1 MTTASRDVTGWM
13 DSLVCPVLR
22 VMASKALQGMQVS
35 LAYPESRAF
44 QEKWVLQDRAY
55 QAQKASVVSLETL
68 GCLDL
73 RASLVL
79 QVPQEPQDR
88 QIVTQA

>member
-1 MTTASRDVTGWM
+1 MMVPQDVMGLM
-13 DSLVCPVLR
+13 DFLAFPVLR
-22 VMASKALQGMQVS
+22 VMVSKALQGTQVP
-35 LAYPESRAF
+35 LAYLEPRAF

-68 GCLDL
+68 DCQDL
-73 RASLVL
+73 QASLVL

-88 QIVTQA
+88 

>member
-1 MTTASRDVTGWM
+1 MTTASQDVTGWM
-13 DSLVCPVLR
+13 DSPVCPVLR
-22 VMASKALQGMQVS
+22 VMASKALQGMRVS

-55 QAQKASVVSLETL
+55 QAQKESVVSLETL

-73 RASLVL
+73 RASLAL

>member
-1 MTTASRDVTGWM
+1 MTASQDGMGWM
-13 DSLVCPVLR
+13 DSLACLAPR
-22 VMASKALQGMQVS
+22 AMASKALQGMQVS
-35 LAYPESRAF
+35 LVYPEPRAF
-44 QEKWVLQDRAY
+44 QETSVLQDRAY
-55 QAQKASVVSLETL
+55 QARKASVVSLETL

-88 QIVTQA
+88 EIVTQV